1 MPLILAAALGWAYG
15 FFLTRRRGLPVQDQI
30 HRAFVY
36 AMAFGLAAFMLGVL
50 VSLLSPN
57 APPPSL

>member
-1 MPLILAAALGWAYG
+1 MPLAIAFALGWSYG
-15 FFLTRRRGLPVQDQI
+15 FFLTRRRGLPLADQI

-50 VSLLSPN
+50 VSFISPRG
-57 APPPSL
+57 APPSL